1 MPEEKTPAKGKEAA
15 ADKDDEPLPPTD
27 YDFKEVEARWQDK
40 WEHDHTYWFDWEL
53 DAPVFSIDNPPRYAN
68 AALHLGH
75 ATSYTQIDFAARY
88 KRLRGY
94 NVFFPLC
101 ADVNG
106 MPIEVATEK
115 RYGVNRKNTP
125 RQKLIELCSKFAAE
139 NIAEMTRQFRI
150 LGHSM
155 DPSLFYQTDSTI
167 YRRITQLTFLVMLAK
182 GLVYKKEFPV
192 TWCPHCGTALAS
204 ADVEYQERKT
214 KLNFV
219 KFGREDGKTEVI
231 ATTRPELLCACQMVA
246 VNPDDARHRDLL
258 GKKLI
263 TPIYRKKVPVQDD
276 AKVDP
281 DFGTGIVMI
290 CTIGDK
296 DDLEW
301 VHRYNLPIEKGI
313 DADGRMTS
321 LAGIYAGM
329 TIREAREAAIKDLQ
343 GQGLLVKQEE
353 LSQNVGTCWRCHT
366 PVEFLSVPQ
375 WFLKTLDFKE
385 KIIQKSSEVRW
396 HPDFMKIRLENWT
409 NSLAW
414 DWCISRQRYFATA
427 IPVWECVKCGR
438 AVPAKPN
445 MCYVDPTVTPPPV
458 EKCPDCGGKLKG
470 VEDVFDTWMD
480 SSISPLFNTFW
491 QRDDARF
498 KRLFPMSLRPQSH
511 DIIRTWAFYTIH
523 RHLLLFDKRPWDDI
537 IINGFIMAPD
547 GTPMHTSKG
556 NIIDPLPLLAKH
568 GADAFR
574 YYAAACTLGMD
585 HAFQSKEV
593 VHGGKLV
600 LKLWNVAKF
609 VGAAIKGEKLGPATP
624 VSIKAMDRWILSAY
638 SGAVERATALMDDYQ
653 FDKAM
658 REIEVFLWHEFAD
671 HYIEMVKHRKDDS
684 SRYTLYTIGLGLAK
698 MLAPFLPHVTEEIFK
713 KHFQE
718 MEGGRSIHL
727 SKWPAPV
734 MRDEKALASG
744 AGARDVVARL
754 RAWKASKGL
763 RLGQPMG
770 TVYLFGRDADQLRDF
785 LDDMRGALK
794 ADRIRLARPAELR
807 EEYVG
812 IQPVKQ
818 KLGPAF
824 KARSGLVAAA
834 IEKLPPKEAGAALEK
849 GPMELTLS
857 DGSKAAV
864 TGEMVKLERA
874 SVVENMRV
882 DALAVGEWTVLV
894 ELPRK

>member
-1 MPEEKTPAKGKEAA
+1 MRDGKGPKEEREA
-15 ADKDDEPLPPTD
+15 PLPPTD
-27 YDFKEVEARWQDK
+27 YDFKEVEARWQDRWAK
-40 WEHDHTYWFDWEL
+40 DHTYWFDWGS
-53 DAPVFSIDNPPRYAN
+53 DRPVFSIDNPPRYAN

-75 ATSYTQIDFAARY
+75 ATSYTQIDFVARY
-88 KRLRGY
+88 KRLRGF

-125 RQKLIELCSKFAAE
+125 RQRLIELCSAFAAE
-139 NIAEMTRQFRI
+139 NIAEMTRQFCI

-155 DPSLFYQTDSTI
+155 DPSLYYQTDAAH
-167 YRRITQLTFLVMLAK
+167 YRRITQLTFLVMLK
-182 GLVYKKEFPV
+182 LGLVYKKEFPV

-204 ADVEYQERKT
+204 ADVEYQERGT

-219 KFGREDGKTEVI
+219 RFGREDGGSEVI

-258 GKKLI
+258 GKGLL
-263 TPIYRKKVPVQDD
+263 TPIYRRRVPVQDD
-276 AKVDP
+276 PKVDP

-313 DADGRMTS
+313 DADGRLTS
-321 LAGIYAGM
+321 LAGIYTGM
-329 TIREAREAAIKDLQ
+329 TIREAREAIIKDLQ
-343 GQGLLVKQEE
+343 GQGLLVKQED
-353 LSQNVGTCWRCHT
+353 LSQSVGTCWRCHT

-375 WFLKTLDFKE
+375 WFLRTLEFKDRI
-385 KIIQKSSEVRW
+385 KGKSAELRW
-396 HPDFMKIRLENWT
+396 HPDFMRIRLENWT
-409 NSLAW
+409 DSLAW

-427 IPVWECVKCGR
+427 IPVWECQRCGK

-458 EKCPDCGGKLKG
+458 DRCPDCGGRLKG

-480 SSISPLFNTFW
+480 SSITPLYNCFW
-491 QRDDARF
+491 QRDPEKF

-523 RHLLLFDKRPWDDI
+523 RHLLLFDKRPWTDI
-537 IINGFIMAPD
+537 MINGFIMAPD
-547 GTPMHTSKG
+547 GAPMHTSKG
-556 NIIDPLPLLAKH
+556 NVIDPLPLLARH

-574 YYAAACTLGMD
+574 YYAASCTLGMD

-593 VHGGKLV
+593 VHGRKLAT
-600 LKLWNVAKF
+600 KLWNVGKF
-609 VGAAIKGEKLGPATP
+609 VGAAIREERQRPAAP
-624 VSIKAMDRWILSAY
+624 AALRSADRWILTAY
-638 SGAVERATALMDDYQ
+638 SQMLKRATALMDDYQ

-658 REIEVFLWHEFAD
+658 REVEGFLWHEFAD
-671 HYIEMVKHRKDDS
+671 HYIELAKHRRDES
-684 SRYTLYTIGLGLAK
+684 SRYALYTIGLGLAK
-698 MLAPFLPHVTEEIFK
+698 MLSPFMPHVTEEIYERHYRAF
-713 KHFQE
+713 
-718 MEGGRSIHL
+718 EGPGSIHR
-727 SKWPAPV
+727 SAWPEPV
-734 MRDEKALASG
+734 LDDGKALADG
-744 AGARDVVARL
+744 ALARDVVARL
-754 RAWKASKGL
+754 RAWKGGKGL

-770 TVYLFGRDADQLRDF
+770 SVYIFGPGSEVLRDY

-794 ADRIRLARPAELR
+794 ADRIRLSRPAELR
-807 EEYVG
+807 EEIIRVL
-812 IQPVKQ
+812 PVNR

-824 KARSGLVAAA
+824 KARSGEVAAA
-834 IEKLPPKEAGAALEK
+834 IGNLDPKSAGEALSK
-849 GPMELTLS
+849 GPLEVALP
-857 DGSKAAV
+857 DGARVQV
-864 TGEMVKLERA
+864 TPDMVRPERA
-874 SVVENMRV
+874 SVAENMRV
-882 DALAVGEWTVLV
+882 EALSVGELTVLV